1 MVCFRIH
8 ENQLINSV
16 VNCVLAQGVWCFWDP
31 FTCAV
36 DVAVSD
42 SRGLAAHALVEDLK
56 LAQAS
61 L

>member
-1 MVCFRIH
+1 
-8 ENQLINSV
+8 LINSV
-16 VNCVLAQGVWCFWDP
+16 VNCVLAQGVWCFWNP
-31 FTCAV
+31 FTRAV